1 MLAML
6 LYASCRIVYAVTSL
20 SHSFANF
27 VNVLVHTQIISLD
40 PTFIEAYNRR
50 ATALFG
56 LHRAQE
62 CFADLEHVLRANPMH
77 YGALCGKVCFSFL
90 LILVPLEQYY

>member
-1 MLAML
+1 ML
-6 LYASCRIVYAVTSL
+6 LL
-20 SHSFANF
+20 
-27 VNVLVHTQIISLD
+27 QIISLD

-62 CFADLEHVLRANPMH
+62 CFSDLEHVLRANPLH
-77 YGALCGKVCFSFL
+77 YGALCGKVHIIHTCLVS
-90 LILVPLEQYY
+90 IL